1 MSVLRFV
8 DTTLCWYKVAWLTGD
23 GLNMKKAW
31 INGVSCQTTSILDRG
46 LAYGDGLFETL
57 LYTSGQVML
66 LEAHLARLQAGA
78 ERLRLPFALDVL
90 QNELQS
96 FLCEAVAEGLLGHS
110 GTAVVKIILSRG
122 VGGRG
127 YAFPQD
133 HQSATQR
140 ALLLFDHPN
149 YPCSYREEGVEIRFC
164 DTPVSVNAAL
174 AGLKHLNRLDSVMA
188 RNEWNDPHIVE
199 GLMLDDSGFVIEGT
213 MSNLFM
219 VKDDVLITPLLHRAG
234 VEGVMRAHVL
244 NLADQHKVETRIK
257 VNLRT
262 EQLLDADEVFICNSV
277 FGVWPVTQLESKQW
291 PVGTLTQAFQCW
303 MGG

>member
-1 MSVLRFV
+1 M
-8 DTTLCWYKVAWLTGD
+8 
-23 GLNMKKAW
+23 
-31 INGVSCQTTSILDRG
+31 NGVNCQTISILDRG

-57 LYTSGQVML
+57 LYTSGQIVL

-96 FLCEAVAEGLLGHS
+96 FLCEAEAEGLLGHS
-110 GTAVVKIILSRG
+110 GAAVVKIILSRG
-122 VGGRG
+122 IGGRG

-133 HQSATQR
+133 QSASQR
-140 ALLLFDHPN
+140 VLMLFDHPS
-149 YPCSYREEGVEIRFC
+149 YSCSNRDEGVAIRFC
-164 DTPVSVNAAL
+164 DTPVSVNTAL

-188 RNEWNDPHIVE
+188 RNEWSDPHIVE
-199 GLMLDDSGFVIEGT
+199 GLMLDDGGFVIEGT
-213 MSNLFM
+213 MSNLFI

-291 PVGTLTQAFQCW
+291 PVGMLTQAFQRW
-303 MGG
+303 MGS